1 MKVYVCTNYVTY
13 SRGLI
18 GIGIIYKIK
27 RGVPMHHHLAGRA
40 GQRREGAV
48 RRRHG
53 ELSLQIPEP
62 PQRPPQRELQTQHQ
76 AVSLR
81 VAAEGRGHAVHTLVA
96 RNRQREQVQ
105 RAWAL

>member
-1 MKVYVCTNYVTY
+1 MPGVGVSDAWVVHEEE
-13 SRGLI
+13 
-18 GIGIIYKIK
+18 

-48 RRRHG
+48 RRGHG

-62 PQRPPQRELQTQHQ
+62 LTRPPQRELPAQHQ
-76 AVSLR
+76 AVYLR